1 MEMAIIRIKIKLITS
16 KYLNKIISRCMKQ
29 QIQEDKR
36 IVLRKLKKISIL
48 NNKKDRIIILKNIKI
63 IAKHIKKNKDR
74 QRKNSQMSNN
84 RISIKMKKK
93 MDLSNCSKMKV
104 LSKKRIK
111 EKMANQM
118 KKAMGFKA
126 MKKWKKRKKKNK
138 EMNLFKKTNR

>member
-1 MEMAIIRIKIKLITS
+1 
-16 KYLNKIISRCMKQ
+16 
-29 QIQEDKR
+29 
-36 IVLRKLKKISIL
+36 
-48 NNKKDRIIILKNIKI
+48 
-63 IAKHIKKNKDR
+63 
-74 QRKNSQMSNN
+74 
-84 RISIKMKKK
+84 MKKK